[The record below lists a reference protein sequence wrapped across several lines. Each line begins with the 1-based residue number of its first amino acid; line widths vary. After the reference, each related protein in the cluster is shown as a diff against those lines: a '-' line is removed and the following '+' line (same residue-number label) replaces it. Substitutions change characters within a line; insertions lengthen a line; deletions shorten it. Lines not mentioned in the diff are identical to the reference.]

1 MKTSEI
7 IPYKEKLFNQQNGIC
22 PLCSLPLIDVRSS
35 HLDHDHSL
43 SGTNEGRV
51 RALLHPWC
59 NTFEGTVKHKFSRT
73 GMVKNNVD
81 YITYLENLVEYLKGD
96 YSANPRHPR
105 WSVDKLKWF
114 SKLTIK
120 EMLGVLPGVSC
131 TTKAEYIKEY
141 KSLLKKMCD

>member
-43 SGTNEGRV
+43 SGINEGRC
-51 RALLHPWC
+51 RGLLHPQC
-59 NTFEGTVKHKFSRT
+59 NTLEGTILHKFNRS
-73 GMVKNNVD
+73 GLKFKAD
-81 YITYLENLVEYLKGD
+81 YITYLENLVEYLKAD
-96 YSANPRHPR
+96 YSSNEKHPQWAR
-105 WSVDKLKWF
+105 DKLKWF

-120 EMLGVLPGVSC
+120 EMLEVFPDA
-131 TTKAEYIKEY
+131 TERTKKELINRY
-141 KSLLKKMCD
+141 RKLLKEEPQQ